1 MINSLNFKMN
11 VMEKKTNMPAWGKV
25 SEVEIV
31 YRANMRPSERPLINS
46 SRDAYETF
54 LQVWDMERIDYQEEF
69 KVLLLNTANRV
80 MGVYELSAG
89 GLTATVADPRLIL
102 AVALKGLSVAI
113 IIGHNHPSGNLRPSA
128 PDNDLT
134 AKIRESAR
142 FFDIK
147 LLDHI
152 IVTRDGY
159 YSFADEGLL

>member
-1 MINSLNFKMN
+1 
-11 VMEKKTNMPAWGKV
+11 MEKKTKMPAWGKV

-31 YRANMRPSERPLINS
+31 YKANVRPSERPLINS
-46 SRDAYETF
+46 SRDAYET
-54 LQVWDMERIDYQEEF
+54 LLKVWDMDKIDYQDEF
-69 KVLLLNTANRV
+69 KVLLMNTANRV
-80 MGVYELSAG
+80 LGVYELSAG

-113 IIGHNHPSGNLRPSA
+113 VIGHNHPSGNLRPSG
-128 PDNDLT
+128 PDNELT
-134 AKIRESAR
+134 AKIREGAR